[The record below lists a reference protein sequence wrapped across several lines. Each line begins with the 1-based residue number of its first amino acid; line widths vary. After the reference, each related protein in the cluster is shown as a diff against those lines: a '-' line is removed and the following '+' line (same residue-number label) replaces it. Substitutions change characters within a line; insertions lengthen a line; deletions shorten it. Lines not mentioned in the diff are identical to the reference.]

1 MIVWVFF
8 RYTGSD
14 VRVRDDDMPFA
25 HVAIAVEGCGWQNP
39 DNIPLMIANTMI
51 GSWDRSMGGGANNSS
66 RLAEYSASQNFCSS
80 FQVPNQ
86 KQQYTL
92 PYSIPGFIFELR
104 APKMQKSI
112 LH

>member
-1 MIVWVFF
+1 MSLNLH

-25 HVAIAVEGCGWQNP
+25 HIAFAVEGCGWTNP

-66 RLAEYSASQNFCSS
+66 RLAEYCAGSNYCSS
-80 FQVPNQ
+80 FQVICVLTP
-86 KQQYTL
+86 
-92 PYSIPGFIFELR
+92 P
-104 APKMQKSI
+104 
-112 LH
+112 